1 MPRVLPADAKAWFD
15 AGEIPELT
23 PARGLTYVD
32 IDSGHWPMF
41 TQPAEL
47 ARILAGVA
55 GVAGIAGGR
64 DDD

>member
-23 PARGLTYVD
+23 PARDLTYVD

-41 TQPAEL
+41 SRPDVL
-47 ARILAGVA
+47 ARV
-55 GVAGIAGGR
+55 IAGLA
-64 DDD
+64 